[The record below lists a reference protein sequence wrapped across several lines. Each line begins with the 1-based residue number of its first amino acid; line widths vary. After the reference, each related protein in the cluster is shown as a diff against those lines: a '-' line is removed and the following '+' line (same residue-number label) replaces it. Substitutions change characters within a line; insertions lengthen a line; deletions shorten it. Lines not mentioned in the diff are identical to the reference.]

1 MLSTA
6 IRFGGT
12 DHIRQHPKQ
21 VKGIKKGEWNLE
33 GLKWK
38 EGDFAHNLES
48 MMLLSY
54 DYISKA
60 APEIKL
66 IDLDTGEFAY
76 GQASGINSGGKPNVE
91 EAFWSETA
99 STGRTRSKGAGST
112 TFKRA
117 IVLKTIL

>member
-1 MLSTA
+1 
-6 IRFGGT
+6 
-12 DHIRQHPKQ
+12 
-21 VKGIKKGEWNLE
+21 
-33 GLKWK
+33 
-38 EGDFAHNLES
+38 

-54 DYISKA
+54 DHISKA

-99 STGRTRSKGAGST
+99 RKGRARSKGAGST
-112 TFKRA
+112 TLKRA
-117 IVLKTIL
+117 IVLKTILQEQDNDVLEKLAKLTSTGGLG